1 MVELQ
6 NINELEQL
14 EAYKRKGY
22 DTCFYVTVGKEE
34 IKTWFNF
41 DEFLVYG
48 HGKDKV
54 NEILETVFNK
64 TQNLH
69 NFIDITLN
77 IRFRSHYNKGKVYT
91 VVNTFSTPQISLI
104 MNDDLKRATI
114 REYFNR
120 MICTLLVELMS

>member
-22 DTCFYVTVGKEE
+22 DTCFCVTFGKEE
-34 IKTWFNF
+34 VKTWFNL

-48 HGKDKV
+48 YGKDKV
-54 NEILETVFNK
+54 DEMLESVFKNLNK
-64 TQNLH
+64 
-69 NFIDITLN
+69 FIDITLN
-77 IRFRSHYNKGKVYT
+77 IRFQSNYNKEKVYT
-91 VVNTFSTPQISLI
+91 VINTFNTSQISFI
-104 MNDDLKRATI
+104 IDEELKKATI

-120 MICTLLVELMS
+120 MVCTLLAELMS

>member
-22 DTCFYVTVGKEE
+22 DTCFCVTFGKEDV
-34 IKTWFNF
+34 KTWFNL

-48 HGKDKV
+48 YCKDKV
-54 NEILETVFNK
+54 DEMLETVFKNLNK
-64 TQNLH
+64 
-69 NFIDITLN
+69 FIDITLN
-77 IRFRSHYNKGKVYT
+77 IRFQSNYNKEKVYT
-91 VVNTFSTPQISLI
+91 VINTFNTSQISFI
-104 MNDDLKRATI
+104 IDEELKKATI

-120 MICTLLVELMS
+120 MVCTLLAELMS